1 MSIASS
7 HQHLLRRQPMRVQRL
22 FALREAVLTN
32 WEQRVRATVQG
43 ADQLLTPIL
52 INTLPSFFD
61 NLAEALTP
69 GHPRQDA
76 TSNSNVPAV
85 HGNERARMTSYG
97 PEQVIQEYQIFRDC
111 FADAAREAGIALRRH
126 DWRIIN
132 ASIDMGIRES
142 IREFTAMHE
151 GFQRR
156 IAAGLSHDMRNP
168 LSVITT
174 AAQLLQ
180 RYPERVNISDLASKI
195 LDHGHRLDTMIEELL
210 DTLSYQQGQCLP
222 LALSQFDILSLA
234 RTVCA
239 QINGLVTLPQGDK
252 CSVSGVS
259 VTGWWCEN
267 SLRRALENL
276 LNNAVK
282 YGDDGPITVHVEE
295 THGRMILTVHNTGSP
310 IAPEQTARIFEY
322 LRRDHQGTQPGWG
335 IGLPYVQN
343 VAESHGGSVAVDSAP
358 ETGTTFI
365 FDIPI
370 DCRPFVAPPP

>member
-7 HQHLLRRQPMRVQRL
+7 HQQPLCHQAMRVQRL
-22 FALREAVLTN
+22 FTMRETVLTR
-32 WEQRVRATVQG
+32 WEQCVRASVQG
-43 ADQLLTPIL
+43 ADQLLTPTL
-52 INTLPSFFD
+52 INTLPAFFD
-61 NLAEALTP
+61 NLVEALTP

-76 TSNSNVPAV
+76 TSDSNVPAV

-111 FADAAREAGIALRRH
+111 FADAAREAGIALRRN

-142 IREFTAMHE
+142 IREFTAMQE

-168 LSVITT
+168 LSVMTN
-174 AAQLLQ
+174 AAQMLHH
-180 RYPERVNISDLASKI
+180 YPERVNVADLGQKI
-195 LDHGHRLDTMIEELL
+195 LDHGHRLADMIEELL
-210 DTLSYQQGQCLP
+210 DTLSYQQGQRLP
-222 LALSQFDILSLA
+222 LVLRQFDIMSLA
-234 RTVCA
+234 QSVCA
-239 QINGLVTLPQGDK
+239 QINELVALPQGEK
-252 CSVSGVS
+252 CRLSGAS
-259 VTGWWCEN
+259 LIGWWCEN

-282 YGDDGPITVHVEE
+282 YGDGDPITVHVEE
-295 THGRMILTVHNTGSP
+295 THERMLISIHNTGSP
-310 IAPEQTARIFEY
+310 ISPEQAPRIFEY
-322 LRRDHQGTQPGWG
+322 LRRENHGPTPGWG

-343 VAESHGGSVAVDSAP
+343 VAESHGGSIAVDSSA

-365 FDIPI
+365 FDIPV
-370 DCRPFVAPPP
+370 DCRPFVTPPP